1 MRESSVGK
9 AGVSAGLFTGAGGL
23 EGWSS
28 CSRYGSQGL
37 HPAVCT
43 SRVWFSLWLLRMHT
57 ELMGPWR
64 RLCPAEAGAAL
75 FLALPGCPPPTPR
88 RPVSTSGKH
97 PVKYQIPG
105 DELPLEVSIWKKMS
119 VLCQVTSYHFCCW
132 AFTDVLPTSFIFC
145 GSASPCSG
153 MEEQE
158 SLPFAT

>member
-97 PVKYQIPG
+97 PVKYQTAC
-105 DELPLEVSIWKKMS
+105 DELPLEVSIWEKK
-119 VLCQVTSYHFCCW
+119 VNP
-132 AFTDVLPTSFIFC
+132 LPSCFISSLLLGFDRC
-145 GSASPCSG
+145 PAHPFYLLWV
-153 MEEQE
+153 
-158 SLPFAT
+158 SLPR